1 TIVFV
6 EVKARRAHAAAA
18 EAISPAQWRRLHA
31 AASRFLAEAGDPDA
45 ACRFDVALVDRS
57 GGIERLENA
66 ASFDE
71 WWRRAPQP
79 ASLASP
85 PASGEG
91 CIRRPPAKEIPRE
104 MVRKARAIRRDRR
117 LRPCDLSA
125 PAPLVRLCRLGADRF

>member
-1 TIVFV
+1 SVTGRGAHQSGIAAEEAVLALYRAEGAWPLAVRWRRPEGEIDLILRVGTTIVFV

-57 GGIERLENA
+57 GGIERLENT

-71 WWRRAPQP
+71 W
-79 ASLASP
+79 
-85 PASGEG
+85 
-91 CIRRPPAKEIPRE
+91 
-104 MVRKARAIRRDRR
+104 
-117 LRPCDLSA
+117 
-125 PAPLVRLCRLGADRF
+125 